1 MAHRNPRHRLE
12 VIGWAQDLM
21 KRDNFY
27 VLDTETTGFGNTDE
41 VIQIGVVDKNG
52 TVVMNQLIKPS
63 FPIPPGSSSVH
74 GIYDSDV
81 EDAPGYKDVYVNLST
96 LLAGEVLIAYN
107 MDFDWRLMQQSNARY
122 RLPDFRTG
130 KRHCAMKQY
139 AKFNGKWNSNRRS
152 YSWHKLGDAVKLEG
166 LIVENAHDAV
176 GDVLMTLALIR
187 KIAES
192 NEV

>member
-12 VIGWAQDLM
+12 VIRWAQGLM

-27 VLDTETTGFGNTDE
+27 VLDTETTGFGKSDE
-41 VIQIGVVDKNG
+41 VVQIGIVDKQGN
-52 TVVMNQLIKPS
+52 VVMNQLIKPS
-63 FPIPPGSSSVH
+63 IPIPPDASGVH
-74 GIYDSDV
+74 GIYDVDV
-81 EDAPGYKDVYVNLST
+81 EDAPSYKDVYIHLSK
-96 LLAGEVLIAYN
+96 LVAGEVLIAYN

-139 AKFNGKWNSNRRS
+139 AKFNGKWNSRRRS
-152 YSWHKLGDAVKLEG
+152 YIWHKLGDAVMREG
-166 LIVENAHDAV
+166 LNVENAHDAV
-176 GDVLMTLALIR
+176 GDVLMTLALIK

-192 NEV
+192 E